1 LVDTFISCHLTYLY
15 PDTPGRDY
23 LKGGVVRRLLYLTV
37 LSMLVVAMTA
47 SVALAQPQR
56 APSGADGSYNC
67 ADFDTQTQAQNYY
80 EGQGG
85 VSGGDPDGLDA
96 DQDGIACETLPPG
109 AEEVTKTFELT
120 LIGEVPEGE
129 SFGFSYAAIFPTGE
143 DPSDIVVLCNDSALA
158 DSQVPPCESGGVYS
172 ESVNFPEGTAL
183 SHSFF
188 RDIQQGIEFQSGDE
202 ILHSDKV
209 NSASFSFAEDRDG
222 GKPAF
227 PQQPMPEGTVADQY
241 QPSAADQYQPAPV
254 DQAAGDDTAALP
266 DTGGVSLVTIVLI
279 TLVTAGLGGLL
290 LRRLLI

>member
-1 LVDTFISCHLTYLY
+1 LVDTFISCHLTYLH

-129 SFGFSYAAIFPTGE
+129 SFGVNYAAIFPTGE

-158 DSQVPPCESGGVYS
+158 GAQVPPCESGGVYS
-172 ESVNFPEGTAL
+172 ESVTFPEGTAL

-209 NSASFSFAEDRDG
+209 PGLTNTSR
-222 GKPAF
+222 
-227 PQQPMPEGTVADQY
+227 QQPISISPLPSIRLQAMTQPLCPIPAD
-241 QPSAADQYQPAPV
+241 PRSAQLLPCW
-254 DQAAGDDTAALP
+254 AASLSSP
-266 DTGGVSLVTIVLI
+266 GGCFSGVV
-279 TLVTAGLGGLL
+279 
-290 LRRLLI
+290 